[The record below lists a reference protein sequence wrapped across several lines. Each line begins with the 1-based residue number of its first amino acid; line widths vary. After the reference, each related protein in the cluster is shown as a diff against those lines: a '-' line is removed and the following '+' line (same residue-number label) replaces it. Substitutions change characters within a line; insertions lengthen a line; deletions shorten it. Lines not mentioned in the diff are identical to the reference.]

1 MNALVVGFGS
11 EDTRRLSKELRTA
24 GHHVLGAVGKQGVW
38 TFLHA
43 ISPDVVLVPEGAD
56 GERAREWVLE
66 VTSEVD
72 FLDVPAG
79 VDVVTRL
86 ARFLRGDPLEDPPPV
101 PAPEPI
107 TPVVDLAPADVVAPA
122 GLLASRVGDTRP
134 NPRPATASGAL
145 PAPPATDVFDRVDSR
160 RRARPPEGESEA
172 REPHPD
178 LASKLA
184 QVRFGDYHSILECE
198 PQASPYAVRELRDR
212 LARKYSPRGW
222 PHRLNPEE
230 IDILNEISRG
240 IADAFLILSDPEL
253 AMRYE
258 RALAG
263 STAPMSPPDALP
275 R

>member
-43 ISPDVVLVPEGAD
+43 ISPDVVLVPEGPD

-66 VTSEVD
+66 VTRDVD
-72 FLDVPAG
+72 FLDVPPG
-79 VDVVTRL
+79 VDVVKRL
-86 ARFLRGDPLEDPPPV
+86 ARFMRGEPLDEPPP
-101 PAPEPI
+101 PPPPPPEPI
-107 TPVVDLAPADVVAPA
+107 TPELAPAARA
-122 GLLASRVGDTRP
+122 ADTRP
-134 NPRPATASGAL
+134 SSRPTPGAL
-145 PAPPATDVFDRVDSR
+145 PPPEADRVERPSDPLSR
-160 RRARPPEGESEA
+160 RRPRPGAPEGESEG

-198 PQASPYAVRELRDR
+198 PQASPYAVREQRDR
-212 LARKYSPRGW
+212 LARKFSPRGW

-263 STAPMSPPDALP
+263 STAPMLPPDALP